1 MLNRG
6 GRPRGACL
14 LDVHHRIVAG
24 VQAGERP
31 VDIAR
36 QVGRPASYVNSA
48 IANLR
53 RHGLIARKGEASRC

>member
-1 MLNRG
+1 MAAIRRVG

-14 LDVHHRIVAG
+14 LAVHRRIIAL

-31 VDIAR
+31 IHIAR
-36 QVGRPASYVNSA
+36 RIGRASGYVNSA

-53 RHGLIARKGEASRC
+53 RHGELARKG